1 MSPQCKRGRRS
12 KNKQCKWRQVLSLI
26 GMVVHLFTTTDIVSA
41 SSPSDG
47 RQLYLASVGNGMGR
61 EHSFRTFEPSMADPF
76 PPQPKPRLPQPHL
89 VATRRGGHQRGAPL
103 QAHGMRRD
111 ARVSGPCTKELFP
124 RAAVR
129 QRMQVVTASRL
140 VPRVPAQ
147 PPFLPWVPVC
157 SPVTCSAVR
166 RANRQH
172 SGAVAACILS
182 QQSRR
187 RYVFRL
193 KN

>member
-1 MSPQCKRGRRS
+1 MDYMSPQCKRGRRS

-147 PPFLPWVPVC
+147 PPFFHGFQ
-157 SPVTCSAVR
+157 SAPP
-166 RANRQH
+166 
-172 SGAVAACILS
+172 
-182 QQSRR
+182 
-187 RYVFRL
+187 
-193 KN
+193 